1 MLIQLNLNCTLGAKD
16 QIVNVS
22 VYKATEL
29 IKAELASEYIP
40 LMERKVV
47 KPLTKVV
54 YPEGTKK
61 RGRPPKVNDEQ
72 SQFD

>member
-1 MLIQLNLNCTLGAKD
+1 MLIQLNLNCTLGTKD
-16 QIVNVS
+16 QIINVS

-54 YPEGTKK
+54 YPEGTKR